1 MRLILTALL
10 VFCCQ
15 GSPDSDL
22 LSFTRVKESRQRKH
36 APVKSLFFALF
47 QFSKRQFAELAT
59 LKQMQIA

>member
-10 VFCCQ
+10 VFYCQ
-15 GSPDSDL
+15 VSPDGDL

-47 QFSKRQFAELAT
+47 QFS
-59 LKQMQIA
+59 

>member
-15 GSPDSDL
+15 VSPDGDQ
-22 LSFTRVKESRQRKH
+22 LSSTRVKESWQRKH

-47 QFSKRQFAELAT
+47 QFS
-59 LKQMQIA
+59 